1 MEQQLD
7 VFVKV
12 VELKNFSL
20 AAKEL
25 HMTQPAV
32 SQHIQMLERDM
43 GAKLLERNNKFI
55 RLTHTGDIVYYHAKE
70 ILGLYSRMKD
80 LVEDAMHEARGK
92 LLIGASYTFGEYI
105 LPHVIA
111 RLRDAYPSIQPSITI
126 ANTQEIVHLVKSYQ
140 LDVGIIEGDLH
151 EPKLHTEPF
160 AKDEMLLFISPKH
173 PLSQKRNV
181 SMRDLQDE
189 TWIVREIGSGTRE
202 AAEKLFDASQI
213 RPEHMME
220 FGSNQVIK
228 ESVEAGLGITL
239 LSKSAVRKEQ
249 KLGTLIALQ
258 IDGLPLVRNFLLL
271 RSRRNFS
278 LVQWMYFCSFCA
290 RNNRKDKGETC
301 LSFFVL

>member
-173 PLSQKRNV
+173 PLSQKKNV

-213 RPEHMME
+213 RPGHMME

-258 IDGLPLVRNFLLL
+258 IDGLPLVRNFSIITKPTKFQPRSVDVFLQLL
-271 RSRRNFS
+271 RAE
-278 LVQWMYFCSFCA
+278 Q
-290 RNNRKDKGETC
+290 
-301 LSFFVL
+301 

>member
-213 RPEHMME
+213 RPGHMME

-258 IDGLPLVRNFLLL
+258 IDGLPLVRNFSIITRPTKFQPRSVDVFLQLL
-271 RSRRNFS
+271 RAER
-278 LVQWMYFCSFCA
+278 
-290 RNNRKDKGETC
+290 
-301 LSFFVL
+301 